1 MENGTFDSIFS
12 TDELQIMKVLLPC
25 LPEDKRGFF
34 AIFIRFQELMLTMDR
49 VRHSPRGIPMP
60 KAPSG
65 DSLMEELLPYCNSSQ
80 ESMLRQFQQSMEQF
94 EELKDAMEMASMM
107 QDVFEAN
114 QENKETEDHGSMD
127 EG

>member
-1 MENGTFDSIFS
+1 
-12 TDELQIMKVLLPC
+12 
-25 LPEDKRGFF
+25 
-34 AIFIRFQELMLTMDR
+34 MDR